1 MEAVTTSLPPR
12 PEDDKIAAIHPD
24 ELEDYKAHCS
34 SRADSPSSNTEEF
47 EMIEPDNNPSCQE
60 EDVQSILSDLECDY
74 EGWLQLRQET
84 VSNLRAIADYIDSV
98 SKKSGIAK
106 AIGSGSGALAG
117 GLTLIGGA
125 LTIVTGGVAAVPVL
139 LAGTGLGL
147 AAGVGG
153 GAAAVTEKIV
163 KSRQMKAARQ
173 AIEADA
179 MATAHLQNRVR
190 LKYCQLVVSPFCHC
204 TTI

>member
-1 MEAVTTSLPPR
+1 MEVVTTSLPSP
-12 PEDDKIAAIHPD
+12 PEDGQNSDSIAIHHD
-24 ELEDYKAHCS
+24 ELEEYKAHCS
-34 SRADSPSSNTEEF
+34 NSRADSPSSTTEEF
-47 EMIEPDNNPSCQE
+47 EMIEPDNNSSCQE

-84 VSNLRAIADYIDSV
+84 VTNLRAIADYIDSV

-125 LTIVTGGVAAVPVL
+125 LTIATGGVAAVPVL

-153 GAAAVTEKIV
+153 GAAADEEGQNQKGGGRWPHSGSRAVRKGCSSILEKG
-163 KSRQMKAARQ
+163 
-173 AIEADA
+173 
-179 MATAHLQNRVR
+179 
-190 LKYCQLVVSPFCHC
+190 P
-204 TTI
+204 